1 MKKHI
6 VVAGGL
12 GFIGKN
18 FCLSLA
24 KDPDTEILI
33 IDNLSSSS
41 IGGLSTFI
49 KYSNIHFVQVDITRP
64 NFVMWLSCLI
74 KDHNWDNIDEIWNFA
89 CIASPKGYRSN
100 PMATI
105 KACTEGVIN
114 LCEAAS
120 YFRCTLFHT
129 STSEVYGD
137 TDEEMVESN
146 LGKVNCFG
154 PRSCYDE
161 GKRIAE
167 TIIYEYIVKNNI
179 DARIYRL
186 FNTFGPGM
194 MIDDGRVV
202 SNFIVKALF
211 GLPLEIYGDAE
222 KTRTFCYV
230 DETIE
235 KMLLA
240 ARNIEQRH
248 PMNIGSNVNTMT
260 LRDLAWKIIILTN
273 SESDIIIGQE
283 PTDDPKKR
291 VPNINRLL
299 DGLSAVGEYPKHIEM
314 DEGLRKTILYFVD
327 VLEGFTMDDIKN
339 RYDFSTYKTPEFL

>member
-1 MKKHI
+1 
-6 VVAGGL
+6 
-12 GFIGKN
+12 
-18 FCLSLA
+18 
-24 KDPDTEILI
+24 
-33 IDNLSSSS
+33 
-41 IGGLSTFI
+41 
-49 KYSNIHFVQVDITRP
+49 
-64 NFVMWLSCLI
+64 
-74 KDHNWDNIDEIWNFA
+74 
-89 CIASPKGYRSN
+89 
-100 PMATI
+100 
-105 KACTEGVIN
+105 
-114 LCEAAS
+114 
-120 YFRCTLFHT
+120 
-129 STSEVYGD
+129 
-137 TDEEMVESN
+137 MVESN